1 MADTYSFGELYDYIT
16 KNGTI
21 MPNTAAIRS
30 GVEDGMKKIFGEGFS
45 TDPYTINGRLIDAL
59 TKLFVDTCGVCAQ
72 NANSLNPSQAAGS
85 MLDMVGA
92 IWGIPR
98 LEGETDADYRKRIIG
113 SASRGSGFAESI
125 ANAIANVQGVQK
137 VIVLDNGNEDPAIL
151 PRDEYGEAYAHSI
164 AVDPHSVF
172 ISVLGGTSAGIIS
185 AIAKTKSAGC
195 GFTHNPEY
203 GVSTNGYY
211 IPTLKN
217 LKITVSVSGIA
228 YSGDDIVA
236 DSKAA
241 IQRLLAD
248 NSINATI
255 TKPMVV
261 GALSSYG
268 GNIIGNSVSF
278 RVSDTS
284 ADLSQSYEDVERVVI
299 PAYRYI
305 SVPDSLIE
313 VSVA

>member
-1 MADTYSFGELYDYIT
+1 MADTFSFGELYDYIT
-16 KNGTI
+16 KNGTL
-21 MPNTAAIRS
+21 MPNTAKIRS

-72 NANSLNPSQAAGS
+72 NANSLNPSHAVGA
-85 MLDMVGA
+85 MLDMIGS
-92 IWGIPR
+92 IWGISR
-98 LEGETDADYRKRIIG
+98 LDGETDADYRKRIVG
-113 SASRGSGFAESI
+113 SASRGSGFAASI
-125 ANAIANVQGVQK
+125 ANAIGNVQGVQK

-151 PRDEYGEAYAHSI
+151 PRDEYGNAYAHSI

-172 ISVLGGTSAGIIS
+172 ISVLGGSTSNIMS

-211 IPTLKN
+211 IPTLKH
-217 LKITVSVSGIA
+217 LKISVEVSAIA
-228 YSGDDIVA
+228 YTGDDIVS
-236 DSKAA
+236 DSRSA

-248 NSINATI
+248 NSINSTI

-268 GNIIGNSVSF
+268 GNIIGNSVTF
-278 RVSDTS
+278 TVSDTS
-284 ADLSQSYEDVERVVI
+284 ADLSQAYEDVEKVII